1 MVVFLIFLKTISSIL
16 FPFEIVITCCCRVCL
31 QDDNLITLQLYLSFE
46 FTLEEQT
53 GWI

>member
-1 MVVFLIFLKTISSIL
+1 MVVFLSVLKIISSIL
-16 FPFEIVITCCCRVCL
+16 FPFEIVITCCRVCQ

-46 FTLEEQT
+46 LTLEEQT